1 MAIKLTKEWVVNNFS
16 KLYFELKLA
25 IGISNLTTIR
35 FVAIWVGVN
44 LIGVKIG
51 TTFY

>member
-25 IGISNLTTIR
+25 IGISNLTTIMI
-35 FVAIWVGVN
+35 VAILVGVN
-44 LIGVKIG
+44 
-51 TTFY
+51 FN